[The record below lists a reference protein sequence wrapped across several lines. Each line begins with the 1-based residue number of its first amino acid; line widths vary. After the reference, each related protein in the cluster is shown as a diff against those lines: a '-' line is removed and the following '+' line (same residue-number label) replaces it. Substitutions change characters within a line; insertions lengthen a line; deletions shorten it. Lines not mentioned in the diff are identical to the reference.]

1 MSKLFVADPV
11 VLKKECIKIGDGA
24 DMFVENNKKIFSTVR
39 EIMSS
44 SYISPAARAI
54 GEKILSFEDELD
66 EISSLFPSAV
76 IFNSN
81 KNVLR
86 YPFINSHSKGDMNAQ
101 KI

>member
-54 GEKILSFEDELD
+54 GEKILSFQDELD
-66 EISSLFPSAV
+66 AMAKV
-76 IFNSN
+76 QRGYSN
-81 KNVLR
+81 FLGKASNTVSR
-86 YPFINSHSKGDMNAQ
+86 NEQGIIDQYAS
-101 KI
+101 